1 MPKCKDCAHLQ
12 CVWVGA
18 ETRVGLCDIFVKRP
32 EATAP
37 QPVSPSKSSDGLNV
51 ALREIEIHNSVTM
64 TIVVG
69 LLLDNADI
77 PLTAVATKI
86 MELFKRRGYEP
97 QILACNRLLDGT
109 NV

>member
-1 MPKCKDCAHLQ
+1 MSGSDTADCPI
-12 CVWVGA
+12 C
-18 ETRVGLCDIFVKRP
+18 CDTGKVVEMTEKPCSACRSQKTPSF
-32 EATAP
+32 
-37 QPVSPSKSSDGLNV
+37 SPSKSSEVKNA
-51 ALREIEIHNSVTM
+51 ALREIEMHNDVTM

-77 PLTAVATKI
+77 PVTAVAVKI
-86 MELFKRRGYEP
+86 MKLFKRRGYEP